1 MGKWHQAFVDL
12 SLYLIA
18 SGFVLMTVT
27 GSVFRTG
34 AVLTILGF
42 IVQVAALFFPDKDG
56 DK

>member
-1 MGKWHQAFVDL
+1 MGKWQQAFVDL

-34 AVLTILGF
+34 AILTILGF
-42 IVQVAALFFPDKDG
+42 IVQVAALFFPNKG
-56 DK
+56 D